1 MKEQSTNLLDLLRDN
16 ELDRVGDELGVLLHD
31 LLDALLLE
39 VLELV
44 LLEVEADLGTAA
56 EGRVDGVEGDGEG
69 AASSGLPDILLI
81 VVVLGDDLHTI
92 GDEVRRVETDTEL
105 ADHGDIG
112 TGAERLHEALRRD
125 QQSATIE

>member
-1 MKEQSTNLLDLLRDN
+1 M
-16 ELDRVGDELGVLLHD
+16 LLHD

-44 LLEVEADLGTAA
+44 LLQVKADLGTTA

-69 AASSGLPDILLI
+69 AASSGLPNVLLI